1 MHKIICWNGD
11 KTQFLLISLLIQLK
25 TVIINI
31 EKLADP
37 VQYVTL
43 SSINLKQSSSYL
55 KSKMFK
61 FIFKVLTA
69 DTVALGNC
77 YTLTTWS

>member
-1 MHKIICWNGD
+1 MRKIICSNGD

-31 EKLADP
+31 EKLANP

-43 SSINLKQSSSYL
+43 SSTNLKQSSSNL

-61 FIFKVLTA
+61 FIFKVLGCC
-69 DTVALGNC
+69 LGFFQIFK
-77 YTLTTWS
+77 